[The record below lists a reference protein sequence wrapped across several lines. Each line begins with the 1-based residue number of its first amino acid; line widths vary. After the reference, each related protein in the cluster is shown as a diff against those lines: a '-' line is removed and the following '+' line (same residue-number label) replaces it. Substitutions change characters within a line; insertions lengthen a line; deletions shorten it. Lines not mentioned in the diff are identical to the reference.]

1 MKIKR
6 LLLLVTAAALTA
18 AAVTSCFPEDGKEDL
33 NPETPETGGE
43 GQTGGEGDSG
53 NMSSDLIRRIDIIE
67 SDPSNSATTLTFEY
81 DGTGNISRI
90 TEACSYGGDG
100 IDDTFEYIFD
110 RTVTGLDISGID
122 GGVEYPIMTIYDDNG
137 DGVAEKIGISEEY
150 GDTEYIGLEYD
161 SSWHLVKVDADDP
174 YVSREF
180 FWTDG
185 NLTGST
191 GGTDYSYTYSE
202 YGNNAN
208 IDLNWILTGGYHND
222 AFMIG
227 GLSGLLGA
235 RSLNYADY
243 VPLFDMNSESAARE
257 PIAADGEYTYT
268 SKSQRIAHDEAST
281 EFDLSGERLT
291 GITGIVPVYTV
302 STEYTVYR
310 TITDY
315 DRYTEGPDGTRL
327 YYEYSQTVTSTK
339 ETDRKLAY
347 RYTIEFTISYID

>member
-33 NPETPETGGE
+33 NPETPE
-43 GQTGGEGDSG
+43 TGGEGDSG

-90 TEACSYGGDG
+90 TEAYNYGGDG

-161 SSWHLVKVDADDP
+161 SSWHLV
-174 YVSREF
+174 
-180 FWTDG
+180 
-185 NLTGST
+185 
-191 GGTDYSYTYSE
+191 
-202 YGNNAN
+202 
-208 IDLNWILTGGYHND
+208 
-222 AFMIG
+222 
-227 GLSGLLGA
+227 
-235 RSLNYADY
+235 
-243 VPLFDMNSESAARE
+243 
-257 PIAADGEYTYT
+257 
-268 SKSQRIAHDEAST
+268 
-281 EFDLSGERLT
+281 
-291 GITGIVPVYTV
+291 
-302 STEYTVYR
+302 
-310 TITDY
+310 
-315 DRYTEGPDGTRL
+315 
-327 YYEYSQTVTSTK
+327 
-339 ETDRKLAY
+339 
-347 RYTIEFTISYID
+347 